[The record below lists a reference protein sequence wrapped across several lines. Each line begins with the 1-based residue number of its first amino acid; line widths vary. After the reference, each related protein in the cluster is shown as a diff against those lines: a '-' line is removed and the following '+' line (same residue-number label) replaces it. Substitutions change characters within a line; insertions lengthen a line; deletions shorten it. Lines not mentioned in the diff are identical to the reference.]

1 MGFIKAFS
9 GALSGTFA
17 DQWKDFYGP
26 SQGVPAT
33 AAIYQAVPM
42 GTNAGRGENYKGSE
56 NIITNGSK
64 IIVPEGSALITLQD
78 GQITGMIAEPG
89 GYEFRSDDPNSK
101 SIFSGDGLLSSTIGQ
116 SWERFKFGGQPSA
129 QQLAFYVNLK
139 EIPNNK
145 FGTQE
150 KIRFF
155 DSYLNAQV
163 AVIARG
169 IYSLKITDPLLF
181 VKNFVP
187 MSYLQPNASMFDF
200 ADMDN
205 DAANQLFGEVI
216 GCLQPALSQYT
227 SSKENSIIKVQSDQF
242 SFARSLSSVVEEAY
256 QWKSSR
262 GLEIV
267 KVSMTGLDYDET
279 TQKLVDRVAE
289 ADAFTG
295 ARGNTFMQM
304 SAARGIEAAG
314 QNGGGTNMAFL
325 QMGMNAAGSMMG
337 SLNQPQ
343 TVQTPVTEPVEPAQ
357 TSTTDASTEKLLN
370 AKKLLDAG
378 AITQEDYDK
387 LKMQILGI

>member
-1 MGFIKAFS
+1 MGFIQAFK
-9 GALSGTFA
+9 GALSQTFA
-17 DQWKDFYGP
+17 DQWKDYYLP
-26 SQGVPAT
+26 QSNVPAT
-33 AAIYQAVPM
+33 AGVFRAIPK
-42 GTNAGRGENYKGSE
+42 GTNNGVGENTKGAE

-64 IIVPEGSALITLQD
+64 IVVPENTALITLQD
-78 GQITGMIAEPG
+78 GAITGCITEPG

-101 SIFSGDGLLSSTIGQ
+101 SLFAGDGIFASTLKE
-116 SWERFKFGGQPSA
+116 SWERFKFGGQPGS

-163 AVIARG
+163 AVVARG
-169 IYSLKITDPLLF
+169 SYTLNIVDPILF

-187 MSYLQPNASMFDF
+187 QKYLQANAPIFDF

-205 DAANQLFGEVI
+205 DAGEQLFNEVI
-216 GCLQPALSQYT
+216 GCLQPALSNYT
-227 SSKENSIIKVQSDQF
+227 SDESKQNSIIKVQGDQLG
-242 SFARSLSSVVEEAY
+242 FARSLSAVVENEY
-256 QWKSSR
+256 QWESSR
-262 GLEIV
+262 GLKIV
-267 KVSMTGLDYDET
+267 KVAMTGLDYDEK
-279 TQKLVDRVAE
+279 TQELVDRVAE

-295 ARGNTFMQM
+295 SRGNTFMQM

-314 QNGGGTNMAFL
+314 NNGGGAGMAFMG
-325 QMGMNAAGSMMG
+325 MGMNAAGGMMG
-337 SLNQPQ
+337 ALQQQPQ
-343 TVQTPVTEPVEPAQ
+343 QPQQTNEQPKEDP
-357 TSTTDASTEKLLN
+357 TEKLLN

-387 LKMQILGI
+387 IKAQTLGL

>member
-26 SQGVPAT
+26 RQGIPAT
-33 AAIYQAVPM
+33 AALYQAVPM

-64 IIVPEGSALITLQD
+64 IIVPEQTALITVQD
-78 GQITGMIAEPG
+78 GQITGIIAEPG
-89 GYEFRSDDPNSK
+89 GFEFRSDDPNSK

-116 SWERFKFGGQPSA
+116 SWERVKFGGQPGS
-129 QQLAFYVNLK
+129 QQLAFYINLK

-169 IYSLKITDPLLF
+169 AYSLKITDPLLF

-187 MSYLQPNASMFDF
+187 TKYLQPDAAIFDF

-205 DAANQLFGEVI
+205 EAGNQLFDEVI

-227 SSKENSIIKVQSDQF
+227 SDPNKQNSIIKVQSDQLG
-242 SFARSLSSVVEEAY
+242 FAKSLSAVVEEAY
-256 QWKSSR
+256 QWKSQR

-267 KVSMTGLDYDET
+267 KVAMTGLDYDET

-314 QNGGGTNMAFL
+314 QNGSGANMAFMG
-325 QMGMNAAGSMMG
+325 MGMNATGSVM
-337 SLNQPQ
+337 QQVQQPTQAPQ
-343 TVQTPVTEPVEPAQ
+343 TQNIGQNQQVS
-357 TSTTDASTEKLLN
+357 STDPYEEITKF
-370 AKKLLDAG
+370 KKLLDDG
-378 AITQEDYDK
+378 IITQEEFDTK
-387 LKMQILGI
+387 KKSLLGI

>member
-1 MGFIKAFS
+1 MGFIKAFT

-17 DQWKDFYGP
+17 DQWKDFY
-26 SQGVPAT
+26 VPRADVSET
-33 AAIYQAVPM
+33 AAVFQAVPQSQ
-42 GTNAGRGENYKGSE
+42 NNGRGENYKGNA

-64 IIVPEGSALITLQD
+64 IIVPEHTALITFQD
-78 GQITGMIAEPG
+78 GKVTGIIAEAG
-89 GYEFRSDDPNSK
+89 GFEYRSDDPNSK
-101 SIFSGDGLLSSTIGQ
+101 SLFAGDGIFASTLKE
-116 SWERFKFGGQPSA
+116 SWERFKFGGQPGS

-163 AVIARG
+163 AVVARG
-169 IYSLKITDPLLF
+169 SYTLNIVDPILF

-187 MSYLQPNASMFDF
+187 QKYLQANAPIFDF

-205 DAANQLFGEVI
+205 DAGEQLFNEVI
-216 GCLQPALSQYT
+216 GCLQPALSNYT
-227 SSKENSIIKVQSDQF
+227 SDESKQNSIIKVQGDQLG
-242 SFARSLSSVVEEAY
+242 FARSLSAVVENEY
-256 QWKSSR
+256 QWESSR
-262 GLEIV
+262 GLKIV
-267 KVSMTGLDYDET
+267 KVAMTGLDYDEK
-279 TQKLVDRVAE
+279 TQELVDRVAE

-295 ARGNTFMQM
+295 SRGNTFMQM

-314 QNGGGTNMAFL
+314 NNGGGAGMAFMG
-325 QMGMNAAGSMMG
+325 MGMNAAGGMMG
-337 SLNQPQ
+337 ALQQQPQ
-343 TVQTPVTEPVEPAQ
+343 QPQQTNEQPKEDP
-357 TSTTDASTEKLLN
+357 TEKLLN

-387 LKMQILGI
+387 IKAQTLGL

>member
-1 MGFIKAFS
+1 MGFIQAFK
-9 GALSGTFA
+9 GALSQTFA
-17 DQWKDFYGP
+17 DQWKDYYLP
-26 SQGVPAT
+26 QSNVPAT
-33 AAIYQAVPM
+33 AGVFRAIPK
-42 GTNAGRGENYKGSE
+42 GTNNGVGENTKGAE

-64 IIVPEGSALITLQD
+64 IVVPENTALITLQD
-78 GQITGMIAEPG
+78 GAITGCITEPG

-101 SIFSGDGLLSSTIGQ
+101 SLFAGDGIFASTLKE
-116 SWERFKFGGQPSA
+116 SWERFKFGGQPGS

-163 AVIARG
+163 AVVARG
-169 IYSLKITDPLLF
+169 SYTLNIIDPILF

-187 MSYLQPNASMFDF
+187 QKYLQANAPIFDF

-205 DAANQLFGEVI
+205 DAGEQLFNEVI
-216 GCLQPALSQYT
+216 GCLQPALSNYT
-227 SSKENSIIKVQSDQF
+227 SDESKQNSIIKVQGDQLG
-242 SFARSLSSVVEEAY
+242 FARSLSAVVENEY
-256 QWKSSR
+256 QWESSR
-262 GLEIV
+262 GLKIV
-267 KVSMTGLDYDET
+267 KVAMTGLDYDEK
-279 TQKLVDRVAE
+279 TQELVDRVAE

-295 ARGNTFMQM
+295 SRGNTFMQM

-314 QNGGGTNMAFL
+314 NNGGGAGMAFMG
-325 QMGMNAAGSMMG
+325 MGMNAAGGMMG
-337 SLNQPQ
+337 ALQQQPQ
-343 TVQTPVTEPVEPAQ
+343 QPQQTNEQPKEDP
-357 TSTTDASTEKLLN
+357 TEKLLN

-387 LKMQILGI
+387 IKAQTLGL

>member
-1 MGFIKAFS
+1 MGFIQAFK
-9 GALSGTFA
+9 GALSQTFA
-17 DQWKDFYGP
+17 DQWKDYYLP
-26 SQGVPAT
+26 QSNVPAT
-33 AAIYQAVPM
+33 AGVFRAIPK
-42 GTNAGRGENYKGSE
+42 GTNNGVGENTKGAE

-64 IIVPEGSALITLQD
+64 IVVPENTALITLQD
-78 GQITGMIAEPG
+78 GAITGCITEPG

-101 SIFSGDGLLSSTIGQ
+101 SLFAGDGIFASTLKE
-116 SWERFKFGGQPSA
+116 SWERFKFGGQLGS

-163 AVIARG
+163 AVVARG
-169 IYSLKITDPLLF
+169 SYKLNIIDPILF

-187 MSYLQPNASMFDF
+187 QKYLQANAPIFDF

-205 DAANQLFGEVI
+205 DAGEQLFNEVI
-216 GCLQPALSQYT
+216 GCLQPALSNYT
-227 SSKENSIIKVQSDQF
+227 SDESKQNSIIKVQGDQLG
-242 SFARSLSSVVEEAY
+242 FARSLSAVVENEY
-256 QWKSSR
+256 QWESSR
-262 GLEIV
+262 GLKIV
-267 KVSMTGLDYDET
+267 KVAMTGLDYDEK
-279 TQKLVDRVAE
+279 TQELVDRVAE

-295 ARGNTFMQM
+295 SRGNTFMQM

-314 QNGGGTNMAFL
+314 NNGGGAGMAFMG
-325 QMGMNAAGSMMG
+325 MGMNAAGGMMG
-337 SLNQPQ
+337 ALQQQPQ
-343 TVQTPVTEPVEPAQ
+343 QTNEQPKEDP
-357 TSTTDASTEKLLN
+357 TEKLLN

-387 LKMQILGI
+387 IKAQTLGL

>member
-1 MGFIKAFS
+1 MGFIQAFK
-9 GALSGTFA
+9 GALSQTFA
-17 DQWKDFYGP
+17 DQWKDYYLP
-26 SQGVPAT
+26 QSNVPAT
-33 AAIYQAVPM
+33 AGVFRAIPK
-42 GTNAGRGENYKGSE
+42 GTNNGVGENTKGAE

-64 IIVPEGSALITLQD
+64 IVVPENTALITLQD
-78 GQITGMIAEPG
+78 GAITGCITEPG

-101 SIFSGDGLLSSTIGQ
+101 SLFAGDGIFASTLKE
-116 SWERFKFGGQPSA
+116 SWERFKFGGQPGS

-163 AVIARG
+163 AVVARG
-169 IYSLKITDPLLF
+169 SYTLNIIDPILF

-187 MSYLQPNASMFDF
+187 QKYLQANAPIFDF

-205 DAANQLFGEVI
+205 DAGEQLFNEVI
-216 GCLQPALSQYT
+216 GCLQPALSNYT
-227 SSKENSIIKVQSDQF
+227 SDESKQNSIIKVQGDQLG
-242 SFARSLSSVVEEAY
+242 FARSLSAVVENEY
-256 QWKSSR
+256 QWESSR
-262 GLEIV
+262 GLKIV
-267 KVSMTGLDYDET
+267 KVAMTGLDYDEK
-279 TQKLVDRVAE
+279 TQELVDRVAE

-295 ARGNTFMQM
+295 SRGNTFMQM

-314 QNGGGTNMAFL
+314 NNGSGAGMAFMG
-325 QMGMNAAGSMMG
+325 MGMNAAGGMMG
-337 SLNQPQ
+337 ALQQQPQ
-343 TVQTPVTEPVEPAQ
+343 QTNEQPKEDP
-357 TSTTDASTEKLLN
+357 TEKLLN

-387 LKMQILGI
+387 IKAQTLGL

>member
-89 GYEFRSDDPNSK
+89 GYEFRSDDPNSR

-187 MSYLQPNASMFDF
+187 MSYLQPNAAMFDF

-357 TSTTDASTEKLLN
+357 ISPTDASTEKLLN

>member
-26 SQGVPAT
+26 RQGIPAT
-33 AAIYQAVPM
+33 AALYQAVPM

-64 IIVPEGSALITLQD
+64 IIVPEQTALITVQD
-78 GQITGMIAEPG
+78 GQITGIIAEPG
-89 GYEFRSDDPNSK
+89 GFEFRSDDPNSK

-116 SWERFKFGGQPSA
+116 SWERFKFGGQPGS
-129 QQLAFYVNLK
+129 QQLAFYINLK

-169 IYSLKITDPLLF
+169 AYSLKITDPLLF

-187 MSYLQPNASMFDF
+187 TQYLQPDAAIFDF

-205 DAANQLFGEVI
+205 EAGTQLFDEVI

-227 SSKENSIIKVQSDQF
+227 SDPNKQNSIIKVQSDQLG
-242 SFARSLSSVVEEAY
+242 FAKSLSAVVEEAY
-256 QWKSSR
+256 QWKSQR

-267 KVSMTGLDYDET
+267 KVAMTGLDYDET

-314 QNGGGTNMAFL
+314 QNGSGANMAFMG
-325 QMGMNAAGSMMG
+325 MGMNATGSVMQQVQQPTQAQNIEQ
-337 SLNQPQ
+337 NQQ
-343 TVQTPVTEPVEPAQ
+343 V
-357 TSTTDASTEKLLN
+357 SNTDPYEEITKF
-370 AKKLLDAG
+370 KKLLDDG
-378 AITQEDYDK
+378 IITQEEFDAK
-387 LKMQILGI
+387 KKSLLGI

>member
-1 MGFIKAFS
+1 MGFIQAFK
-9 GALSGTFA
+9 GALSQTFA
-17 DQWKDFYGP
+17 DQWKDYYLP
-26 SQGVPAT
+26 QSNVPAT
-33 AAIYQAVPM
+33 AGVFRAIPK
-42 GTNAGRGENYKGSE
+42 GTNNGVGENTKGAE

-64 IIVPEGSALITLQD
+64 IVVPENTALITLQD
-78 GQITGMIAEPG
+78 GAITGCITEPG

-101 SIFSGDGLLSSTIGQ
+101 SLFAGDGIFASTLKE
-116 SWERFKFGGQPSA
+116 SWERFKFGGQPGS

-163 AVIARG
+163 AVVARG
-169 IYSLKITDPLLF
+169 SYTLNIIDPILF

-187 MSYLQPNASMFDF
+187 QKYLQANAPIFDF

-205 DAANQLFGEVI
+205 DAGEQLFNEVI
-216 GCLQPALSQYT
+216 GCLQPALSNYT
-227 SSKENSIIKVQSDQF
+227 SDESKQNSIIKVQGDQLG
-242 SFARSLSSVVEEAY
+242 FARSLSAVVENEY
-256 QWKSSR
+256 QWESSR
-262 GLEIV
+262 GLKIV
-267 KVSMTGLDYDET
+267 KVAMTGLDYDEK
-279 TQKLVDRVAE
+279 TQELVDRVAE

-295 ARGNTFMQM
+295 SRGNTFMQM

-314 QNGGGTNMAFL
+314 NNGSGAGMAFMG
-325 QMGMNAAGSMMG
+325 MGMNAAGGMMG
-337 SLNQPQ
+337 ALQQQPQ
-343 TVQTPVTEPVEPAQ
+343 QPQQTNEQPKEDP
-357 TSTTDASTEKLLN
+357 TEKLLN

-387 LKMQILGI
+387 IKAQTLGL